1 MDATEFMRIFY
12 RTGILRVLV
21 YLIPG
26 QKARL
31 AYWNSFYCITFNV
44 FFPTVCH
51 ISSRYSCPRKYLTKN
66 ETN

>member
-44 FFPTVCH
+44 FFLQFVTFHLVTVVPGS
-51 ISSRYSCPRKYLTKN
+51 I
-66 ETN
+66 